1 MLRKVFSNDIIVTG
15 KGSLFMTHFPRNG
28 MTEINNASD
37 AAKCDSSKL
46 FNYHFE
52 MIAKNGIFFLPG
64 KLGAFSDAHST
75 SDVKSMKKA
84 TEQFV
89 SGLKR

>member
-1 MLRKVFSNDIIVTG
+1 
-15 KGSLFMTHFPRNG
+15 

-37 AAKCDSSKL
+37 AAKCDSLKL

-64 KLGAFSDAHST
+64 KLGAFSDAHSS

-89 SGLKR
+89 SGLKK